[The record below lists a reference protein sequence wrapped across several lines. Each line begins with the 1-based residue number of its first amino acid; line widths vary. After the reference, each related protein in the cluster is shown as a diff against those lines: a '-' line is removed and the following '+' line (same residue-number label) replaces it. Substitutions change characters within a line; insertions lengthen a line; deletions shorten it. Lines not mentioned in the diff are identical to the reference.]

1 MAMQPEQILEE
12 QLVVQLQKVGHVEVT
27 LSPIK
32 NLKISD
38 FKNLTLNMYIV
49 FKKGITFVQSVLDLY
64 TVRPEFRSSS
74 FESIFTN
81 NNTPPMPIHDAHLG
95 GFLFL

>member
-1 MAMQPEQILEE
+1 MQPEQILEE

>member
-95 GFLFL
+95 GFLFF

>member
-1 MAMQPEQILEE
+1 MAKQPEQILEE
-12 QLVVQLQKVGHVEVT
+12 QLIAQLQKLGYIEVA
-27 LSPIK
+27 LSLIK
-32 NLKISD
+32 YLKISD
-38 FKNLTLNMYIV
+38 FKNLTSNIYTY
-49 FKKGITFVQSVLDLY
+49 FKKGITFVQTFLDLY
-64 TVRPEFRSSS
+64 TVRSKIRSSS

>member
-1 MAMQPEQILEE
+1 MNSQPEQILEE
-12 QLVVQLQKVGHVEVT
+12 QLVGQLQKLGYSEVA

-32 NLKISD
+32 HLKISV
-38 FKNLTLNMYIV
+38 FKNLTMNMYIV
-49 FKKGITFVQSVLDLY
+49 FKKGIKFVLSVLDLY
-64 TVRPEFRSSS
+64 TVRSVFRSSF

-81 NNTPPMPIHDAHLG
+81 NNTPPMPLHDAHLG